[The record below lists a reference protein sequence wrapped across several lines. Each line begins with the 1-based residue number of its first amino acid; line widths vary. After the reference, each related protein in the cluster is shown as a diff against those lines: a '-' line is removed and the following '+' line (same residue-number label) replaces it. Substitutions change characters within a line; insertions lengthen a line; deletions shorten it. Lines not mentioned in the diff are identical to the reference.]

1 MAEQDRWSEIE
12 RNLKRIELIPRSPF
26 VPHNF
31 DEWLSFRRGRVEDDR
46 LNQARRVQQWQ
57 DTRLYPLSGIA
68 PVAILPAM
76 AGTIFDDGFST
87 VLCQQTM
94 WSPWYSP
101 REMRPQAPWPCPEE
115 MKEEGDERNT
125 SRFGRFLGL
134 PRVPGNETVVWK
146 QKNYLPPLPFDE
158 VWRLPS
164 IETFEAIW
172 RPTERDMMEKMQEL
186 LGQEMMDALDCVES
200 DSF

>member
-1 MAEQDRWSEIE
+1 M
-12 RNLKRIELIPRSPF
+12 ELIPRSPF

-46 LNQARRVQQWQ
+46 LDQARRLAHWQ
-57 DTRLYPLSGIA
+57 ESRSYPLSGIA
-68 PVAILPAM
+68 PVVILPAM
-76 AGTIFDDGFST
+76 AGRTFNDGLST
-87 VLCQQTM
+87 VLWEPTM
-94 WSPWYSP
+94 WSPWYFP
-101 REMRPQAPWPCPEE
+101 TDARPQAPWPCPEE

-134 PRVPGNETVVWK
+134 PRVPGNETVAWK

-158 VWRLPS
+158 VWSLPS
-164 IETFEAIW
+164 KDNFFES
-172 RPTERDMMEKMQEL
+172 RNPTPPGEMEEMEGL
-186 LGQEMMDALDCVES
+186 VGQEMMTALDCVEF